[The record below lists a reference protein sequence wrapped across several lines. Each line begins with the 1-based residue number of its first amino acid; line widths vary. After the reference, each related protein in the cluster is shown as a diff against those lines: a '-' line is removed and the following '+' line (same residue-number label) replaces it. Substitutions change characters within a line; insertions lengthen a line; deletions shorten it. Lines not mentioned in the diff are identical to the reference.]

1 MTMLPRLQAE
11 EQLDA
16 VRAGALAAGSYEKD
30 TQREMFDRL
39 HKAAAGGKRQR
50 GRKAKPA
57 MLGAMGIG
65 MVVQSAAS
73 EPSQEGLT
81 DG

>member
-1 MTMLPRLQAE
+1 MKMLPRLQAE

-16 VRAGALAAGSYEKD
+16 VRTAALAAGAYEKD

-39 HKAAAGGKRQR
+39 HKAAAGGVRKRA
-50 GRKAKPA
+50 RKARPA

-65 MVVQSAAS
+65 MVRQPAPS

-81 DG
+81 NG